1 MSGATWIDSHAHLS
15 LFDRGEVGDVLQ
27 RALDGGVAGVLVPA
41 TGPGDFEAV
50 LELAAAFPS
59 GVVASVGVHP
69 HEATSLDDGLKRRL
83 QGMVGRPGVVAV
95 GEIGLDYH
103 YLNSP
108 REDQLEALAWQL
120 DLAREAGL
128 PVVLHNRESWSD
140 LEAALAAR
148 AGSVRGVCHSFC
160 EGPDEAARVVEL
172 GLLVGVSGMVTFGWA
187 DRVRAA
193 VRRVGPDRL
202 LVETDSPYLAPVP
215 HRGRRNE
222 PAYVARV
229 AERVAAELGCD
240 PPILGEIT
248 GGSFRSLF
256 GLPVGWPDVVG

>member
-1 MSGATWIDSHAHLS
+1 
-15 LFDRGEVGDVLQ
+15 
-27 RALDGGVAGVLVPA
+27 
-41 TGPGDFEAV
+41 
-50 LELAAAFPS
+50 
-59 GVVASVGVHP
+59 VGVHP
-69 HEATSLDDGLKRRL
+69 HEAAALDGALKGRLEGLA
-83 QGMVGRPGVVAV
+83 GRPGVVAV

-103 YLNSP
+103 YLYSP
-108 REDQLEALAWQL
+108 REDQLRALSWQL

-128 PVVLHNRESWSD
+128 PVVLHNRESWPD
-140 LEAALAAR
+140 LEAALASR
-148 AGSVRGVCHSFC
+148 AGSIRGVCHSFC

-193 VRRVGPDRL
+193 VRRVGPGRL

-222 PAYVARV
+222 PAWVARV
-229 AERVAAELGCD
+229 GERVAAELGCD
-240 PPILGEIT
+240 PSILKEVI

-256 GLPVGWPDVVG
+256 GLPDGWPDVVG